1 MSWAARTVALLFP
14 LLVASHASAQ
24 APPDAALDR
33 AVDHARAALDACAI
47 ASRASLAELRT
58 TVVRVEL
65 ARPRRVD
72 VTVTEGPT
80 GTARGG
86 LQRCIARELGDVLRA
101 DRSVVAP
108 LVRELRPYVDLAL
121 PMDPPPTTPRTIA
134 RPVDLVTLRA
144 QLARLPDDRAR
155 LEQLATLERDAR
167 GVTELDAA
175 TLLDLFS
182 TERRAAAGR
191 LCRVAVGRHALE
203 RLMAPLAGPD
213 RRWLRAATRG
223 RCGVDP
229 RAEHD

>member
-1 MSWAARTVALLFP
+1 MSWAARTVALLF
-14 LLVASHASAQ
+14 LLFAASPASAQ
-24 APPDAALDR
+24 APPLALDR
-33 AVDHARAALDACAI
+33 ALEGSRAALEACAI

-65 ARPRRVD
+65 ARPRRPEI
-72 VTVTEGPT
+72 TVIEGPT
-80 GTARGG
+80 GTTRGG
-86 LQRCIARELGDVLRA
+86 LQRCIARELGDALRA
-101 DRSVVAP
+101 DRNLVAP
-108 LVRELRPYVDLAL
+108 VVREVRPYVDLAL
-121 PMDPPPTTPRTIA
+121 PMDPPPPTPRTIA
-134 RPVDLVTLRA
+134 RPLDLVALRA
-144 QLARLPDDRAR
+144 ELARLPDDHAR

-167 GVTELDAA
+167 GVTEMDAA

-182 TERRAAAGR
+182 TERRAAAGQ

-229 RAEHD
+229 RTERD